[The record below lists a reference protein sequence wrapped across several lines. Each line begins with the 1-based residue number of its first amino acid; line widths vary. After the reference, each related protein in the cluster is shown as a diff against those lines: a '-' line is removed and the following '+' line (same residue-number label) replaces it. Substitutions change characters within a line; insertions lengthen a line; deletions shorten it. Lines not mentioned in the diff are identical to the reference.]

1 MPQDRLNRSSER
13 MARRAPWVALA
24 LLWTLSVASA
34 GALPPAEQAASSA
47 VGRSAVA
54 PVERRVRIDDVWV
67 GTGVP
72 YDAIAAGPFV
82 YAAYYNAERR
92 LTVSRV
98 DTRTGA
104 VRRKV
109 LGSVFKGW
117 DAHNYTALA
126 LDPKGNLHVAGNMH
140 TAPLVYARTAPS
152 RGFGSLAL
160 QNRMIDRDEVSVTYP
175 RFFRFPS
182 GDLGFT
188 YRSGRSGSGV
198 EIINR
203 FDGERWRR
211 VLSTPLFASAPGRPT
226 VNAYHTGYELGPDGY
241 FHTAWV
247 WREPPGAE
255 MNFNVNYAK
264 SRDLVHWQTSSGR
277 SIELPITP
285 ANAEVVDAIPT
296 RGGLL
301 NNLRLGFDQ
310 SGRPV
315 ISYLKY
321 DVQGNSQLFHAR
333 PMTTGWQVVAA
344 TTWDYRWSF
353 SGGGTLV
360 GEIVFT
366 GVSVVDGQLVENVSH
381 KKYGRLR
388 LMMDPDS
395 LEARMVGQ
403 PMPKRPP
410 LAVDAPAASPPFR
423 VNTRQAARQHPE
435 SVEALIRWESL
446 GSDNNDRPRTCASSG
461 LPEGCRMTRP
471 LELFVR

>member
-1 MPQDRLNRSSER
+1 MPKARLNRSSR
-13 MARRAPWVALA
+13 PATRVAPWVALA
-24 LLWTLSVASA
+24 LLWALSGAWA
-34 GALPPAEQAASSA
+34 GPPPATERSASSA
-47 VGRSAVA
+47 VGPSAGG
-54 PVERRVRIDDVWV
+54 PIERRVWIDDVWA
-67 GTGVP
+67 GTGVT
-72 YDAIAAGPFV
+72 YDAIAAGPIIYV
-82 YAAYYNAERR
+82 AYYNAERR

-98 DTRTGA
+98 DTRSGT

-109 LGSVFKGW
+109 LNSVFNGW
-117 DAHNYTALA
+117 DAHNYTTLA
-126 LDPKGNLHVAGNMH
+126 LDSKGHLHVAGNMH
-140 TAPLVYARTAPS
+140 TAPLVYARTAAS

-160 QNRMIDRDEVSVTYP
+160 QSRMIGRDEASVTYP
-175 RFFRFPS
+175 RFFRFPD

-211 VLSTPLFASAPGRPT
+211 VLSTPLFASAPGQPS

-296 RGGLL
+296 RSGLL

-310 SGRPV
+310 VGRPV

-321 DVQGNSQLFHAR
+321 DAQGNSQLVHAR
-333 PMTTGWQVVAA
+333 PMTTGWQVVTA
-344 TTWDYRWSF
+344 TTWDYRWNF

-366 GVSVVDGQLVENVSH
+366 GVSIIDGQLVENVSH
-381 KKYGRLR
+381 KRYGRLR
-388 LMMDPDS
+388 LIMDPVS
-395 LEARMVGQ
+395 LEARTVGQ

-410 LAVDAPAASPPFR
+410 LSAAAPAASPPFR
-423 VNTRQAARQHPE
+423 VNTRQAAQQRTE
-435 SVEALIRWESL
+435 SVDALIRWESL
-446 GSDNNDRPRTCASSG
+446 GSDNNDRPRTCASSS